1 MALDPEKKAELV
13 ERLKL
18 ARQKKVEMKKLKAN
32 TEEKQP
38 LLEKADEYQGLSL
51 APEPKPEPKPQQL
64 KPLPE
69 PVINKENLTES
80 RSKDKAKNK
89 FMKVVYYSEPPPKIL
104 KKMASIF
111 SNNEDSESESEPT
124 ELPPKLRTKAK
135 ANPPKTTAPKQAKI
149 KPQPTPSE
157 PDPAEE
163 RRAYLKQL
171 ANMYF

>member
-18 ARQKKVEMKKLKAN
+18 ARQKKVEMKKVKAT

-38 LLEKADEYQGLSL
+38 LLEKAEEYEGVSL
-51 APEPKPEPKPQQL
+51 APEPKPEPKPV
-64 KPLPE
+64 PE
-69 PVINKENLTES
+69 PVVKKENLTES
-80 RSKDKAKNK
+80 REKDKPKNK
-89 FMKVVYYSEPPPKIL
+89 FMKVVYYSQPNPKIL

-111 SNNEDSESESEPT
+111 SNDEDSESESYPI

-135 ANPPKTTAPKQAKI
+135 ANPPKTTAPKQSKI
-149 KPQPTPSE
+149 KPQPTTSE

>member
-18 ARQKKVEMKKLKAN
+18 ARQKKVEMKKAKPT

-38 LLEKADEYQGLSL
+38 LLEKAEEYAEVSL
-51 APEPKPEPKPQQL
+51 APEPKPKPD
-64 KPLPE
+64 
-69 PVINKENLTES
+69 PVVKKENPMES
-80 RSKDKAKNK
+80 KPKNK
-89 FMKVVYYSEPPPKIL
+89 FMKVVYYSEPTPKIL

-111 SNNEDSESESEPT
+111 KDDSESESESI

-135 ANPPKTTAPKQAKI
+135 ANPPKVNPPKTAPKQTKI
-149 KPQPTPSE
+149 KPQATPTE

-171 ANMYF
+171 ASMYF